1 MALPRLPPRGRR
13 LKVLN
18 PHPDLTAAVQHA
30 KVRPVVEG
38 QALDKRG
45 AERDLAPL
53 AALELAVWLL
63 MSRMLSVEEPAI
75 SDYGGVMR
83 QSVGRLSLASWTPAG
98 STRPPTM
105 TRPRTATKRSG
116 RVLSRSR
123 GGRPGTRR
131 GCGSPW
137 AAGACDV
144 GRCVVPACALG
155 PLTIT

>member
-1 MALPRLPPRGRR
+1 VALSRLPPRGRR

-75 SDYGGVMR
+75 Y
-83 QSVGRLSLASWTPAG
+83 
-98 STRPPTM
+98 
-105 TRPRTATKRSG
+105 
-116 RVLSRSR
+116 
-123 GGRPGTRR
+123 
-131 GCGSPW
+131 
-137 AAGACDV
+137 
-144 GRCVVPACALG
+144 
-155 PLTIT
+155 